1 MVAVPGDNHDAAVVV
16 LGDNHVSV
24 VVVPGDNDV
33 LAAVVPDD
41 NDVLA
46 MVPDD
51 NDVLAVQDDGVCPLG
66 AKSYHEYVAMHSI
79 AASELHDYQV
89 MQHQFHQR

>member
-1 MVAVPGDNHDAAVVV
+1 MVAVPGDNHDAAVV
-16 LGDNHVSV
+16 LL
-24 VVVPGDNDV
+24 GDNDV
-33 LAAVVPDD
+33 LAAVVPGD
-41 NDVLA
+41 NDVSA
-46 MVPDD
+46 VVPDD
-51 NDVLAVQDDGVCPLG
+51 NDVLAVRDDGVCPLD